1 MVTTG
6 KITCIRYF
14 QECSGRI
21 AILYFIFRSLHFWP
35 TQQIR
40 NGNVLVTL
48 PECFQKHQW
57 FCREL
62 TAKHER
68 AAVVFLPLF
77 FLLRSEQRS
86 KRIWSF
92 KIVKDKFRKAQMPFQ
107 NLAICKP

>member
-1 MVTTG
+1 VG
-6 KITCIRYF
+6 ELLFYILFSGACI
-14 QECSGRI
+14 SGRLKTI
-21 AILYFIFRSLHFWP
+21 P
-35 TQQIR
+35 QQTR
-40 NGNVLVTL
+40 NGNILVTL

-92 KIVKDKFRKAQMPFQ
+92 KIVKEKFRKAQMPFQ